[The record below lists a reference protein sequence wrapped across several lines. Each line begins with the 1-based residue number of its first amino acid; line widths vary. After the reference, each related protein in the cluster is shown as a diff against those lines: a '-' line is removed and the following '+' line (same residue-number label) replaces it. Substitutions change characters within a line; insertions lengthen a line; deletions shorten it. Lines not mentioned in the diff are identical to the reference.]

1 MNIDKLD
8 DVVNIYNNTYHITI
22 QIEPAYVEI
31 TTYIDFR
38 VENNQKSPKFKANEH
53 VKNIEIYAK
62 V

>member
-22 QIEPAYVEI
+22 QIEPVYVEI

-38 VENNQKSPKFKANEH
+38 IENNQKSPKFKVNEH